1 MTSSI
6 VKRISKPRGKRQT
19 IMQIFRRLAL
29 CLGLLGMCTG
39 ITGCAVESIPYPRFA
54 TVKKIKSKILSRE
67 EQDEVI
73 RDLTAEQEQH
83 KTSAIREIE
92 KTQ

>member
-1 MTSSI
+1 MTWSV

-54 TVKKIKSKILSRE
+54 TVKEIKSKILSRE

>member
-1 MTSSI
+1 M
-6 VKRISKPRGKRQT
+6 
-19 IMQIFRRLAL
+19 
-29 CLGLLGMCTG
+29 GLLGMCAG

-54 TVKKIKSKILSRE
+54 TVKKLKNKILSRE

-73 RDLTAEQEQH
+73 REMTAEQKQH
-83 KTSAIREIE
+83 KASAIREIE

>member
-1 MTSSI
+1 MM
-6 VKRISKPRGKRQT
+6 QT
-19 IMQIFRRLAL
+19 FRRLAL
-29 CLGLLGMCTG
+29 CLGLLGMATG
-39 ITGCAVESIPYPRFA
+39 ITACAVESIPYPRLS
-54 TVKKIKSKILSRE
+54 TVKKLKNKILSRE

-92 KTQ
+92 KPR

>member
-1 MTSSI
+1 MTWSV

-29 CLGLLGMCTG
+29 CLGLLGMCTT

-54 TVKKIKSKILSRE
+54 TVKKLKNKILSRE

-73 RDLTAEQEQH
+73 REMTAEQEQH
-83 KTSAIREIE
+83 KASAIHEIE

>member
-1 MTSSI
+1 M
-6 VKRISKPRGKRQT
+6 
-19 IMQIFRRLAL
+19 MQIFRRLAL
-29 CLGLLGMCTG
+29 CLGLLGMFTG

-54 TVKKIKSKILSRE
+54 TVKKLKNKILSRE

-73 RDLTAEQEQH
+73 REMTAEQEEH
-83 KTSAIREIE
+83 KASAIREIE

>member
-1 MTSSI
+1 M
-6 VKRISKPRGKRQT
+6 
-19 IMQIFRRLAL
+19 MQIFRRLAL

-54 TVKKIKSKILSRE
+54 TVKKLKNKILSRE

-73 RDLTAEQEQH
+73 REMTAEQEEH
-83 KTSAIREIE
+83 KASAIREIE